1 MDASKLKDDD
11 VVYYAAVST
20 DGYIAGKD
28 GGVSWLDP
36 YFIPELGFHGFMARI
51 KGAIMGRR
59 TWDKMLSLTGGKS
72 AYGETPCI
80 VATHRKLTGA
90 GPAIAAEGSPE
101 DILAVAKLTGPGP
114 WWIVGGADVAGQ
126 FLEAGVLTRADLFV
140 IPELLGAGI
149 PAFRNRSIARLDL
162 IETETYPKSI
172 VRLSYRPRLAA

>member
-1 MDASKLKDDD
+1 MDASNIKDDD

-28 GGVSWLDP
+28 GDVSWLED
-36 YFIPELGFHGFMARI
+36 YFIPELGFHAFMARI

-59 TWDKMLSLTGGKS
+59 TWDKMMGLNSGTS

-80 VATHRKLTGA
+80 VATHRPLIGK
-90 GPAIAAEGSPE
+90 GPVRAASGSPHN
-101 DILAVAKLTGPGP
+101 IMANARQVGPGP
-114 WWIVGGADVAGQ
+114 WWLVGGASLAGQ

-162 IETETYPKSI
+162 IETGTYPKSI
-172 VRLSYRPRLAA
+172 VRLSYRPRPAA